1 MRLFII
7 EIIYHEKVCICLRDV
22 RDMQKEKKRRS
33 NRIIPTELSPMKFDV
48 RILIKARGGINR
60 CAILLKDRVY

>member
-1 MRLFII
+1 MSERCSRHA
-7 EIIYHEKVCICLRDV
+7 EG
-22 RDMQKEKKRRS
+22 KKRRS
-33 NRIIPTELSPMKFDV
+33 NRIIPTELSPMKLDV